1 MTKCCAPQH
10 GSRTNVGG
18 EPVSTTVVDN
28 QSTEA
33 ARGSPADVPIIEPA
47 PVVILGAP
55 TDGSADDT
63 AVSEAVAHPDCTGGE
78 AGKAEVL
85 ESVPNGSKPEPI
97 LGGDAQEADGQSA
110 DGQRPDGQSADC
122 GTADGQSPDAP
133 AADGRTADGQSADAA
148 AADGREADAR
158 AAEDENHTNLGEN
171 GEPPA
176 PDGRRT
182 DVTATLSETDVLL
195 EDVPADEA
203 LAPDTFA
210 TSAFDAEE
218 PRTAAVW
225 DAADVVTEIY
235 HGHYNQLVRLA
246 VLLVHDVQ
254 TAEEVVQDA
263 FEAMHLAWRRLR
275 DSEKALQYLR
285 QTVVN
290 RSRSVL
296 RHRKVVDLHAPK
308 PAPDEPSA
316 EHAALALLERSA
328 VAAALRSL
336 PERQRE
342 AIALRYYADFS
353 EADIAKA
360 MGISKGAV
368 KSHTARAMSSLKTIL
383 SQETP

>member
-1 MTKCCAPQH
+1 MTVILVFPQSSGGFWGGVTECGLGSTRSTRNVAKSCAPQH
-10 GSRTNVGG
+10 RSGTSVGG

-28 QSTEA
+28 QSTKA
-33 ARGSPADVPIIEPA
+33 ARGSPAADPILEPA
-47 PVVILGAP
+47 PAGILGAP
-55 TDGSADDT
+55 TDESTDDT
-63 AVSEAVAHPDCTGGE
+63 AVSATEGGPDLE
-78 AGKAEVL
+78 AGADRMGKEAEEAEVFD
-85 ESVPNGSKPEPI
+85 SSPNGSQPEPI
-97 LGGDAQEADGQSA
+97 QGADAS
-110 DGQRPDGQSADC
+110 
-122 GTADGQSPDAP
+122 
-133 AADGRTADGQSADAA
+133 SADAQ
-148 AADGREADAR
+148 GADAQGVD
-158 AAEDENHTNLGEN
+158 DENHANLGNLEAER
-171 GEPPA
+171 EPPA
-176 PDGRRT
+176 PDGRPT

-195 EDVPADEA
+195 EDATADEA
-203 LAPDTFA
+203 LAPDT
-210 TSAFDAEE
+210 SAASGFDAEE
-218 PRTAAVW
+218 PQTAAVW

-296 RHRKVVDLHAPK
+296 RHRKVVDMHAPK